1 MSTVIINAIFVN
13 GLYWVLLDYK
23 FDVGIYIF
31 NTNK

>member
-13 GLYWVLLDYK
+13 GLYCILLDYK
-23 FDVGIYIF
+23 FDVSIYIF